1 MDRRETSQLAS
12 MGHGDKYISD
22 EGTSIWDLG
31 LVDTS
36 GVDVGS
42 PGWHGIQVRHS
53 IMYRR

>member
-1 MDRRETSQLAS
+1 VDRRETSQLAS